1 MHLALMGTN
10 TQSLVDLLEEIFGDP
25 PTDSDIEEL
34 EAPSL
39 KCKCAKAAATEEAD
53 AITKGE
59 HDPSKDIKYVKME
72 DDLTPIDY
80 GLDPDLVPSVTDVIV
95 KEPNGSKVTKV
106 YYQCKSCAHKA
117 QNCTSMMN
125 HARRCLNICLQ
136 CFVCDY
142 SADSSKS
149 INNHICKEHCLAS
162 TMELAPITKQE
173 ATEVVEA
180 IFHGQKH

>member
-1 MHLALMGTN
+1 MGTN
-10 TQSLVDLLEEIFGDP
+10 TQPLVDLLEEIFGNP

-39 KCKCAKAAATEEAD
+39 KCKCAEATATEEAD
-53 AITKGE
+53 AIVKGE
-59 HDPSKDIKYVKME
+59 HDPSKDIKYVKVE

-80 GLDPDLVPSVTDVIV
+80 DLDPDLVPTVTDVIV
-95 KEPNGSKVTKV
+95 KEPNGAEITKV

-117 QNCTSMMN
+117 QNRTSMVN
-125 HARRCLNICLQ
+125 HARRCLNIHLQ
-136 CFVCDY
+136 CFACDY
-142 SADSSKS
+142 SANSSKS
-149 INNHICKEHCLAS
+149 INNHICKEHGLAS

-180 IFHGQKH
+180 IVHGQKQ